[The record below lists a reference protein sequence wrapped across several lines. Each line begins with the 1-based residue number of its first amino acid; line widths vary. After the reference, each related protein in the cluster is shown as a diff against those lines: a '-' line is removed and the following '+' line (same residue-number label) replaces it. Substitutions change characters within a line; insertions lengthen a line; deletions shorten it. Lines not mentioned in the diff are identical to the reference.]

1 MSLAMPTELAAKF
14 IIGCG
19 GAAFTIYSNIGGELP
34 GMGKSTEIR
43 NLTESIDELKDKV
56 KEAEEKLGAEQ
67 DRLSKAEISVEQ
79 FGAMERSINNQ
90 RDDWNAEV
98 VDLRKTRDALR
109 RGTYFQGALIFVAL
123 GGFFAMFLTSGT
135 LLENSTP
142 QVQTILSAVVV
153 GAGWSGIIS
162 RYMQTGD
169 LKDEALVRSKRLDEI
184 MGNYEGIIK
193 DNLAGYKEKLDAING
208 ERASIVEGYEK
219 VVAMLA
225 ERVEEGREIAA
236 KFNKIK
242 EEIKDTK
249 IVEDL
254 AKLGIQL

>member
-1 MSLAMPTELAAKF
+1 MPTELAAKF
-14 IIGCG
+14 LIGCG

-43 NLTESIDELKDKV
+43 NLTESIDELKGKI
-56 KEAEEKLGAEQ
+56 KEIEEKLSVEQ
-67 DRLSKAEISVEQ
+67 DRLSKGEISVEQ
-79 FGAMERSINNQ
+79 FEAMERSINNQ

-98 VDLRKTRDALR
+98 ADLRKTRDTLR

-123 GGFFAMFLTSGT
+123 GGFFAMFLTSGA

-162 RYMQTGD
+162 RYIQTGE
-169 LKDEALVRSKRLDEI
+169 LKDEALARNSKLDEI
-184 MGNYEGIIK
+184 KGDYEGIIK
-193 DNLAGYKEKLDAING
+193 DNLAGYKEKLDAVNR

-219 VVAMLA
+219 VVAMLT
-225 ERVEEGREIAA
+225 ERMEEGREIAA
-236 KFNKIK
+236 KFNKFK

-249 IVEDL
+249 IAEDL
-254 AKLGIQL
+254 ARLGIQL

>member
-1 MSLAMPTELAAKF
+1 VYKRQ
-14 IIGCG
+14 
-19 GAAFTIYSNIGGELP
+19 
-34 GMGKSTEIR
+34 GKSTEIR

-56 KEAEEKLGAEQ
+56 KEAEEKLETEQ
-67 DRLSKAEISVEQ
+67 DRLSKGEISVEQ
-79 FGAMERSINNQ
+79 FEAMERSINNQ
-90 RDDWNAEV
+90 RDDWNSEV
-98 VDLRKTRDALR
+98 ADLRKTRDALR

-123 GGFFAMFLTSGT
+123 GGFFAMFLTSGA

-162 RYMQTGD
+162 RYIQTGE
-169 LKDEALVRSKRLDEI
+169 LKDEALVRSEKLDGI
-184 MGNYEGIIK
+184 VGNYEGIIR
-193 DNLAGYKEKLDAING
+193 DNLAGYKGKLDVING

-219 VVAMLA
+219 VVAMLK

-236 KFNKIK
+236 KFNTLK

-254 AKLGIQL
+254 AKLGIHL

>member
-1 MSLAMPTELAAKF
+1 MPTELAAKF
-14 IIGCG
+14 LIGCG

-43 NLTESIDELKDKV
+43 NLTESIDELKGKIKV
-56 KEAEEKLGAEQ
+56 IEEKLSVEQ
-67 DRLSKAEISVEQ
+67 DRLSKGEISVEQ
-79 FGAMERSINNQ
+79 FEAMEHSINNS

-98 VDLRKTRDALR
+98 LDLRKTRDALR

-123 GGFFAMFLTSGT
+123 GGFFAMFLTSGA

-162 RYMQTGD
+162 RYIQTGE
-169 LKDEALVRSKRLDEI
+169 LKDEAFERNKKLDDI

-193 DNLAGYKEKLDAING
+193 DNLAVYKEKLDAVNK

-219 VVAMLA
+219 VVAMLTN
-225 ERVEEGREIAA
+225 RVEEGREIAE
-236 KFNKIK
+236 KFNTFK

-254 AKLGIQL
+254 AKLGIHL

>member
-1 MSLAMPTELAAKF
+1 MPTELAAKF
-14 IIGCG
+14 LIGCG

-43 NLTESIDELKDKV
+43 NLTESIDELKAKV
-56 KEAEEKLGAEQ
+56 KEAEEKLRAEQ
-67 DRLSKAEISVEQ
+67 DRLSKGEISVEQ
-79 FGAMERSINNQ
+79 FEAMERSINNS

-98 VDLRKTRDALR
+98 LDLRRTRDALR

-123 GGFFAMFLTSGT
+123 GGFFAMFLTAGA
-135 LLENSTP
+135 LLENGTP

-162 RYMQTGD
+162 RYIQTGE
-169 LKDEALVRSKRLDEI
+169 LKDEALERNKKLDDI

-193 DNLAGYKEKLDAING
+193 ENLAEYKEKLDAVNK
-208 ERASIVEGYEK
+208 ERASIVDGYEK
-219 VVAMLA
+219 VVAMLT
-225 ERVEEGREIAA
+225 ERVEEGRELAE

-242 EEIKDTK
+242 EEFKDTK
-249 IVEDL
+249 IAEDL
-254 AKLGIQL
+254 ARIGIEL

>member
-1 MSLAMPTELAAKF
+1 MPTELAAKF
-14 IIGCG
+14 LIGCG

-43 NLTESIDELKDKV
+43 NLTESIDELKGKIKV
-56 KEAEEKLGAEQ
+56 IEEKLSVEQ
-67 DRLSKAEISVEQ
+67 DRLSKGEISVEQ
-79 FGAMERSINNQ
+79 FKAMEHSINNS
-90 RDDWNAEV
+90 RDDWNTEV
-98 VDLRKTRDALR
+98 LDLRKTRDALR

-123 GGFFAMFLTSGT
+123 GGFFAMFLTSGA

-162 RYMQTGD
+162 RYIQTGE
-169 LKDEALVRSKRLDEI
+169 LKDEALERNKKLDDI

-193 DNLAGYKEKLDAING
+193 DNLAVYKEKLDAVNK

-219 VVAMLA
+219 VVAMLTN
-225 ERVEEGREIAA
+225 RVEEGREIAE
-236 KFNKIK
+236 KFNTFK

-254 AKLGIQL
+254 AKLGIHL